1 MKFVPLVWATLWR
14 NRSESLLMLAALS
27 VGFALFGAMLAVN
40 AAYEQAI
47 DDVRMDRLII
57 SCAFDC
63 GTIPVG
69 YREQLARI
77 PHVVAVGGQAWLAGH
92 QQDEHH
98 PITIMFVDEG
108 IRSAWPELP
117 MSPADWRAFDAN
129 PSGIFLTRKAAARH
143 NVRLGDRVIM
153 NSGFQGTVDGTGTW
167 YFTVLGFIE
176 DPPGWGPGSG
186 GPDWNPDTIIG
197 NLRYAHNWGPPD
209 ERDLVN
215 VMRIA
220 VDRPEYARAVCRE
233 VEARFTNANPA
244 LYCVPARDDAQ
255 ELADANINMRQI
267 SLGIGAA
274 GLFMILFLCAN
285 GIAESVR
292 ERLGE
297 FGVIKALGFE
307 NANIAALVTLE
318 AAIPTVLAAL
328 IGGVLAL
335 GVDVLLAHLALKGS
349 INMPEVH
356 VSLAA
361 FGWALAAALLIGL
374 LSSIAPLYR
383 LRRTDVVAVIA
394 GR

>member
-1 MKFVPLVWATLWR
+1 MKLVPLVWAALWR
-14 NRSESLLMLAALS
+14 NRSESLLVLAALS
-27 VGFALFGAMLAVN
+27 VAFALFGTMIAVN
-40 AAYEQAI
+40 AAYERAI
-47 DDVRMDRLII
+47 DDARMDRLIVA
-57 SCAFDC
+57 CAFDC
-63 GTIPVG
+63 GTIPLG

-77 PHVVAVGGQAWLAGH
+77 PHVTAVGGQVWISGH

-98 PITIMFVDEG
+98 PITVMFADEG
-108 IRSAWPELP
+108 TRSAWPELP
-117 MSPADWRAFDAN
+117 MSPTDWRILDAN
-129 PSGIFLTRKAAARH
+129 PSGIYLSRKAAARR
-143 NVRLGDRVIM
+143 NVRLGDRVTM
-153 NSGFQGTVDGTGTW
+153 NSGSGGTADGTGVW
-167 YFTVLGFIE
+167 YFTVLGFVQ
-176 DPPGWGPGSG
+176 DPPGWGAGAG
-186 GPDWNPDTIIG
+186 GPLGNPDTIVG
-197 NLRYAHNWGPPD
+197 SLRYFQNWGRPD

-220 VDRPEYARAVCRE
+220 VDHPEYARAVCRDI
-233 VEARFTNANPA
+233 EARFTNASPA

-297 FGVIKALGFE
+297 FGVVKALGFG
-307 NANIAALVTLE
+307 NGSIAVLVILE

-335 GVDVLLAHLALKGS
+335 GVDVFVAHLALKGS

-356 VSLAA
+356 ASLAA
-361 FGWALAAALLIGL
+361 FGWALTAALAIGL
-374 LSSIAPLYR
+374 LSAIAPLHR
-383 LRRTDVVAVIA
+383 LRRTDVAAMIA
-394 GR
+394 K